1 MKFSTKG
8 DQGET
13 SLLGGQRIPK
23 YDLRPETYGTLDEAS
38 SALGIAKAQTDSP
51 RITEAITISQEA
63 MLVIGAEL
71 SALPEDYEKLKRKI
85 TDEDVKKLEDIIDDL
100 QRDVEIPRVFILP
113 GKTIV
118 SAHIDL
124 ARTIVRRA
132 ERRAAKLKSKGLITN
147 EIINKYLNRLAD
159 MLFTL
164 ARFEIAKAHFGRGH

>member
-38 SALGIAKAQTDSP
+38 SALGIAKAMTDSP
-51 RITEAITISQEA
+51 RITRAITTAQEA

-71 SALPEDYEKLKRKI
+71 SALPEDYVKLKTKI
-85 TDEDVKKLEDIIDDL
+85 TDDDVTKLEDIIDDL
-100 QRDVEIPRVFILP
+100 QRDVELQKEFVLP
-113 GKTIV
+113 GETVI
-118 SAHIDL
+118 AAQIDL
-124 ARTIVRRA
+124 GRTIVRRA
-132 ERRAAKLKSKGLITN
+132 ERKAAKLKSEGMIPN
-147 EIINKYLNRLAD
+147 ETINTYLNRLAD

-164 ARFEIAKAHFGRGH
+164 ARFSVAKEKLGRGH